1 MKKVKERVK
10 SKNIP
15 SRVFVNVFVFGILL
29 GIAAAATY
37 YMQK

>member
-10 SKNIP
+10 SKNLP
-15 SRVFVNVFVFGILL
+15 SGVLVNVFIFVVFI
-29 GIAAAATY
+29 GIAAAAIY

>member
-1 MKKVKERVK
+1 MKIVKERVK

-15 SRVFVNVFVFGILL
+15 SKVFVNVFVFGILL
-29 GIAAAATY
+29 GIAAATIY